1 MSVTGADLHAVPRP
15 YVSDGPLGWCLG
27 CSAAWIAAGGVAAAV
42 NSAAAFQHGSW
53 LVAYL
58 VLVGGLAQLSLAAG
72 LVLLHAPP
80 SSARVAY
87 VRLGLWN
94 LGTVLVP
101 AGVLLDAAG
110 LVSAGSFVLLGALL
124 LFCSGAF
131 HTPSRVRALMYHVV
145 ALALAA
151 SVLVGSALGD
161 AVPGRWL

>member
-1 MSVTGADLHAVPRP
+1 MNVAGADLQAARRPRA
-15 YVSDGPLGWCLG
+15 SDGSLIWCLG
-27 CSAAWIAAGGVAAAV
+27 CSAAWIAGGGIAAAV
-42 NSAAAFQHGSW
+42 NSASAFQHGSW
-53 LVAYL
+53 LAAYL
-58 VLVGGLAQLSLAAG
+58 VLVGGMSQLALGAG
-72 LVLLHAPP
+72 LLLLHAPP
-80 SSARVAY
+80 SPARVAY

-124 LFCSGAF
+124 LFCSGTLRA
-131 HTPSRVRALMYHVV
+131 PSRVRALMYYVV
-145 ALALAA
+145 ALALAG